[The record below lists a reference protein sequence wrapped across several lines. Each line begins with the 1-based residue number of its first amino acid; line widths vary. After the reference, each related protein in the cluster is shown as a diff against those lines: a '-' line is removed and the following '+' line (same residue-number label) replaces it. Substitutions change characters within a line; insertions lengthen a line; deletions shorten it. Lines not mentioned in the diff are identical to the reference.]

1 MWGTLWSLVLLSVIS
16 AVTASART
24 KGEESASSILLEGN
38 QAFSLSTSAME
49 KLMSTATLHQ
59 TETNHL
65 DPYNNDNDKR
75 QLGNYYQANNE
86 GYSQSSRIA
95 RYSIQFQG
103 CHHIRQWNDNAD
115 DEDVKVYSKR
125 LARFRLVPYEKCSS
139 YNPWMD
145 GASIKRLFGSV
156 DYGEYVVDMNTFVQ
170 AYVEAKMEQDSSS
183 SSNYYNQNSSNNSL
197 NLADYTQCTA
207 FNFNSGDDYG
217 YEYYVGPFCADQG
230 GEIRLSLFTD
240 DTCTTL
246 ASCNDGKT
254 RGASCY
260 KQATGSVL
268 PYSDESII
276 QDPCVPCS
284 STYSYLSTVP
294 KNKLDISQ
302 YDFSYA
308 RDSCVT
314 IYDQAGKCEK
324 YMKNGEYNYGCDYLA
339 SIQVG
344 MSSDGYAIVVRR
356 SLVADVFLV
365 FLVLSVTFVGMY
377 IFYLRYVL
385 RKLDS
390 EKYASDFYVP
400 SHLS

>member
-1 MWGTLWSLVLLSVIS
+1 MWGKLWTCGLLSSVVLVVVAGGESSVLLE
-16 AVTASART
+16 
-24 KGEESASSILLEGN
+24 KGN
-38 QAFSLSTSAME
+38 QPFSLSTSAME

-59 TETNHL
+59 DHNNIHY
-65 DPYNNDNDKR
+65 DDHNDNR
-75 QLGNYYQANNE
+75 QLGNNYYVANNE

-103 CHHIRQWNDNAD
+103 CHHIRQWNNNAD
-115 DEDVKVYSKR
+115 DEDVKIYSKR

-145 GASIKRLFGSV
+145 GVSIQRLFGSV

-170 AYVEAKMEQDSSS
+170 AYVEAKMEQDSASS
-183 SSNYYNQNSSNNSL
+183 SSSSSYYSQNSNNNNIL
-197 NLADYTQCTA
+197 NLEDYTQCTA

-246 ASCNDGKT
+246 ASCNDGKN
-254 RGASCY
+254 RGASCF

-268 PYSDESII
+268 PYSDKSII

-284 STYSYLSTVP
+284 STYSYLSTIP
-294 KNKLDISQ
+294 MSKLDVSQ
-302 YDFSYA
+302 YDFADA
-308 RDSCVT
+308 RDSCAT
-314 IYDQAGKCEK
+314 IYNQAGKCEK
-324 YMKNGEYNYGCDYLA
+324 YMKYGEYNYGCGYLN
-339 SIQVG
+339 SIKVG
-344 MSSDGYAIVVRR
+344 MSSDGFAIVVRR
-356 SLVADVFLV
+356 SVIADVFLS
-365 FLVLSVTFVGMY
+365 FLVISVTFLGMY

-385 RKLDS
+385 RKLKS
-390 EKYASDFYVP
+390 EKYANDFYVP

>member
-1 MWGTLWSLVLLSVIS
+1 MWGKLWTCGLLSVVA
-16 AVTASART
+16 AVR
-24 KGEESASSILLEGN
+24 ESSVLLEKGN
-38 QAFSLSTSAME
+38 PPISLTTSAME
-49 KLMSTATLHQ
+49 KLMSTSTLHQ
-59 TETNHL
+59 DDTQYGDH
-65 DPYNNDNDKR
+65 NDHHNSSR
-75 QLGNYYQANNE
+75 QLGNSYYVANNE

-103 CHHIRQWNDNAD
+103 CHHIRQWNNNAD
-115 DEDVKVYSKR
+115 DEDVKIYSKR

-145 GASIKRLFGSV
+145 GVSMKRLFGSV

-170 AYVEAKMEQDSSS
+170 AYVEAKMEQDSATSS
-183 SSNYYNQNSSNNSL
+183 SGYYSQSSNNNVL
-197 NLADYTQCTA
+197 NLEDYTQCTA

-246 ASCNDGKT
+246 ASCNDGKN

-268 PYSDESII
+268 PYSDKSII

-284 STYSYLSTVP
+284 STYSYLSTIP
-294 KNKLDISQ
+294 MSKLDISQ
-302 YDFSYA
+302 YDFSDA
-308 RDSCVT
+308 RDSCAT

-324 YMKNGEYNYGCDYLA
+324 YMKYGEYNYGCDYLN
-339 SIQVG
+339 SIKVG
-344 MSSDGYAIVVRR
+344 MSSDGFAIVVRR
-356 SLVADVFLV
+356 SVVADLFLAFLV
-365 FLVLSVTFVGMY
+365 ISVTFLGMY

-385 RKLDS
+385 RKLKS
-390 EKYASDFYVP
+390 EEYANDFYVP